1 MLCDM
6 CKLTDAVVHITKIEN
21 GKRTELHLCAACA
34 KKQGTLGGDHAL
46 NIVDNDFS
54 VRWLMPIMKGRLPM
68 NRAAAAAA

>member
-46 NIVDNDFS
+46 NIV
-54 VRWLMPIMKGRLPM
+54 RWLMPIMKGRLPM

>member
-34 KKQGTLGGDHAL
+34 KKQGTLGG
-46 NIVDNDFS
+46 
-54 VRWLMPIMKGRLPM
+54 IMR
-68 NRAAAAAA
+68 